1 MILIGFTEVIVTSDA
16 KVSSLGIYSH
26 RLLLL
31 MMFLDVDEG
40 KRRSLRVGNYRGMRQ
55 VSFISV
61 QRLGDSCYLM
71 RLSLE

>member
-31 MMFLDVDEG
+31 LMMFLDVDEG
-40 KRRSLRVGNYRGMRQ
+40 KRRSLRVGNY
-55 VSFISV
+55 
-61 QRLGDSCYLM
+61 
-71 RLSLE
+71 